1 MPKHVSNA
9 VVQAFALLV
18 SALAWFG
25 LQWSAFHYLRP
36 AHAGAVMF
44 GALVVYLFAWY
55 RLCSWLEE
63 REELHQW
70 YLFFVELA
78 KLPTFVVPPPLPQP
92 EEPLPSFPTIE
103 DIRAELERYELV
115 SVERMDRE
123 DREAEELFGYDDSVS
138 EDTEKLSIN

>member
-25 LQWSAFHYLRP
+25 MQWAAFAYLRP
-36 AHAGAVMF
+36 YHAGAVMF
-44 GALVVYLFAWY
+44 VALVAYLFAWY

-63 REELHQW
+63 RRELHEW
-70 YLFFVELA
+70 DLFFAAVAEL
-78 KLPTFVVPPPLPQP
+78 PDYVTPPPLPQP